1 MRRLPVN
8 IIKSLDRRNASGSIR
23 VLKFS
28 KDIVDFSSN
37 DYLGFARNQ
46 EIFSRAGQI
55 IEKHSQ
61 IKNGSGGSRLLTGN
75 HPLYQVAEDTV
86 AQFHKAE
93 TALIFNSGYDANLG
107 FFSVVPG
114 RGDLI
119 LYDEFIHASIRD
131 GINLSKAKAYK
142 FQHNNLED
150 LAKKV
155 EAFEA
160 GIPGE
165 IFVVTES
172 IFSMDGDSP
181 NLSALAQF
189 TTAHECHLVI
199 DEAHAIGVHGP
210 GITVGEGLDEEVF
223 ARIVTFGK
231 AMGSHGAA
239 ILGSAE
245 LKSFLVN
252 YARSLIYSTALP
264 PHSVATIIAA
274 YEYFENDGAAEVEK
288 LNRNIECFKNEV
300 SGLGLQEHL
309 LKSDSAIQACIL
321 PGNNRVRE
329 VSAKLS
335 DSGFDVR
342 PILSPTVAGG
352 KERLRICLHSYNS
365 VDQIKELLTLLKEEI

>member
-28 KDIVDFSSN
+28 KDTVDFSSN
-37 DYLGFARNQ
+37 DYLGFARNE
-46 EIFSRAGQI
+46 EIFNQAGQMI
-55 IEKHSQ
+55 AKHSQ
-61 IKNGSGGSRLLTGN
+61 TKNGSGGSRLLTGN
-75 HPLYQVAEDTV
+75 HPLYKVAEDTV

-93 TALIFNSGYDANLG
+93 AALIFNSGYDANLG

-131 GINLSKAKAYK
+131 GISLSRAKAYK

-155 EAFEA
+155 MAFQA

-181 NLSALAQF
+181 DLSALAQF
-189 TTAHECHLVI
+189 TTAQACHLVV
-199 DEAHAIGVHGP
+199 DEAHAVGVHGP
-210 GITVGEGLDEEVF
+210 GIIVGEGIDEHVF

-274 YEYFENDGAAEVEK
+274 YEYFENDGAAEIEK
-288 LNRNIECFKNEV
+288 LFGNIECFKNEV
-300 SGLGLQEHL
+300 SGLGLQEHF
-309 LKSDSAIQACIL
+309 LKSDSAIQACII

-335 DSGFDVR
+335 DCGFDVR
-342 PILSPTVAGG
+342 PILSPTVASG
-352 KERLRICLHSYNS
+352 KERLRICLHSFNS
-365 VDQIKELLTLLKEEI
+365 GDEIKELLNLLKREI